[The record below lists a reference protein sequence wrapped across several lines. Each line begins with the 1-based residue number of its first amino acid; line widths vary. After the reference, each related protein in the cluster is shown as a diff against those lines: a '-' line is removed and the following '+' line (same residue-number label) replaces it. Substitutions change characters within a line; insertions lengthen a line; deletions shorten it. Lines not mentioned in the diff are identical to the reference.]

1 MKDLILHVAAVAAG
15 RAEPG
20 PTSYRAVLVYA
31 CNLVHQYLWP
41 LSRDETVIRFRV
53 EGTPF

>member
-1 MKDLILHVAAVAAG
+1 MAAVAAG

>member
-1 MKDLILHVAAVAAG
+1 M
-15 RAEPG
+15 PG
-20 PTSYRAVLVYA
+20 PASYRAVPVYP
-31 CNLVHQYLWP
+31 CNLAQHYLWP